1 MIKQIK
7 DLISYLILFQNFLGK
22 SIYLIFT
29 FSLIAS
35 VLEGFGILMVLPLF
49 ESIDQSQNQESTNDF
64 VLIVYDLIE
73 FVGMSPS
80 VNSVIIFIV
89 LVFLLKGIVNFFAL
103 GMIARLM
110 GKLLLKLKANLYENY
125 SNMTYKYYTIK
136 DTGQLINLINEQP
149 NKAINAFQQITI
161 MFGHLIS
168 VIILMFLAFSTA
180 PDFALMALIFGLIV
194 VVLFVKLNSYV
205 RSLSRITAS
214 ENGILN
220 KWMIQAL
227 QSFKYLNATNQMILL
242 KSRILKSINILT
254 DNQIKSGVASAFTQ
268 SVREPV
274 AVVFIMSL
282 IFVQIV
288 IFDQEFEPIIVSIIL
303 FYRALGSMLGVQSF
317 FQGTFQYIGSL
328 ELISTEFNDQIKNK
342 NNDGNTELG
351 KLNNSI
357 ELNKINFR
365 YNESESVFKDLS
377 IKIDANSSIAIVGD
391 SGSGKS
397 TIVNII
403 SLLLEPNSGQLL
415 IDGIDSKNIIHSSW
429 KNQIGYVSQ
438 ETVIFDDT
446 IKNNISM
453 WNSSNLDDKKLKR
466 KIKTSARD
474 ANILDFIES
483 LPNGFDTYVG
493 DRGVQLSGG
502 QRQRI
507 FIARE
512 LFRNPRLLILD
523 EATSSLDSQSEKEI
537 QRSIDSLQGKITII
551 IIAHRLS
558 TIKNVDKIFIVGNGS
573 LIEEGT
579 FYELINRDSYFRR
592 ITELQ
597 KL

>member
-7 DLISYLILFQNFLGK
+7 DLFKYLILFQNFLGK
-22 SIYLIFT
+22 SIYLIFI
-29 FSLIAS
+29 FSLVAS

-49 ESIDQSQNQESTNDF
+49 ESIDQSQNQESASQF

-73 FVGMSPS
+73 FVGMSAS
-80 VNSVIIFIV
+80 VTSVIIFIV
-89 LVFLLKGIVNFFAL
+89 LVFILKGIVNFFAL
-103 GMIARLM
+103 GMIARFM

-136 DTGQLINLINEQP
+136 DTGQFINLINEQP
-149 NKAINAFQQITI
+149 NRAINAFQQITI
-161 MFGHLIS
+161 MFGNLIS
-168 VIILMFLAFSTA
+168 FIILMFLAFSSA
-180 PDFALMALIFGLIV
+180 WDFALMALIFGLIV
-194 VVLFVKLNSYV
+194 VILFVKLNSYV
-205 RSLSRITAS
+205 RSLSRITAT

-227 QSFKYLNATNQMILL
+227 QSFKYLNATNQMNLL

-254 DNQIKSGVASAFTQ
+254 DNQIKTGVASAFTQ

-288 IFDQEFEPIIVSIIL
+288 ILNQEFEPIIVSIIL

-328 ELISTEFNDQIKNK
+328 ELISSEFNDQIKNK
-342 NNDGNTELG
+342 NNDGNIELG
-351 KLNNSI
+351 KLHNSI
-357 ELNKINFR
+357 ELNKINFS
-365 YNESESVFKDLS
+365 YNESDLVFKDLS
-377 IKIDANSSIAIVGD
+377 IKFNANSSIAIVGD

-415 IDGIDSKNIIHSSW
+415 IDGIDSKSIIHSSW

-453 WNSSNLDDKKLKR
+453 WNSSNLDDKQLQK
-466 KIKTSARD
+466 KIKSTAKD

-512 LFRNPRLLILD
+512 LFRNPSLLILD
-523 EATSSLDSQSEKEI
+523 EATSSLDSVSEKEI
-537 QRSIDSLQGKITII
+537 QRSIDSLKGKITII

-558 TIKNVDKIFIVGNGS
+558 TIKNVDKIFTVGNGS

-579 FYELINRDSYFRR
+579 YLELINSDSYFRR
-592 ITELQ
+592 ITDLQ

>member
-7 DLISYLILFQNFLGK
+7 DLFKYLILFQNFLGK
-22 SIYLIFT
+22 SIYLIFI
-29 FSLIAS
+29 FSLVAS

-49 ESIDQSQNQESTNDF
+49 ESIDQSQNQESASQF

-73 FVGMSPS
+73 FVGMSAS
-80 VNSVIIFIV
+80 VTSVIIFIV
-89 LVFLLKGIVNFFAL
+89 LVFILKGIVNFFAL
-103 GMIARLM
+103 GMIARFM
-110 GKLLLKLKANLYENY
+110 GKLLLKLKANIYENY

-136 DTGQLINLINEQP
+136 DTGQFINLINEQP
-149 NKAINAFQQITI
+149 NRAINAFQQITI

-168 VIILMFLAFSTA
+168 FIILMFLAFSSA
-180 PDFALMALIFGLIV
+180 WDFALMALIFGLIV
-194 VVLFVKLNSYV
+194 VILFVKLNSYV
-205 RSLSRITAS
+205 RSLSRITAT

-227 QSFKYLNATNQMILL
+227 QSFKYLNATNQMNLL

-254 DNQIKSGVASAFTQ
+254 DNQIKTGVASAFTQ

-288 IFDQEFEPIIVSIIL
+288 ILNQEFEPIIVSIIL

-328 ELISTEFNDQIKNK
+328 ELISSEFNDQIKNK
-342 NNDGNTELG
+342 NNDGNIELG
-351 KLNNSI
+351 KLHNSI
-357 ELNKINFR
+357 ELNKINFS
-365 YNESESVFKDLS
+365 YNESDLVFKDLS
-377 IKIDANSSIAIVGD
+377 IKFNANSSIAIVGD

-415 IDGIDSKNIIHSSW
+415 IDGIDSKSIIHSSW

-453 WNSSNLDDKKLKR
+453 WNSSNLDDKQLQK
-466 KIKTSARD
+466 KIKSTAKD

-512 LFRNPRLLILD
+512 LFRNPSLLILD
-523 EATSSLDSQSEKEI
+523 EATSSLDSVSEKEI
-537 QRSIDSLQGKITII
+537 QRSIDSLKGKITII

-558 TIKNVDKIFIVGNGS
+558 TIKNVDKIFTVGNGS

-579 FYELINRDSYFRR
+579 YLELINSDSYFRR
-592 ITELQ
+592 ITDLQ

>member
-7 DLISYLILFQNFLGK
+7 DLFKYLILFQNFLGK
-22 SIYLIFT
+22 SIYLIFI
-29 FSLIAS
+29 FSLVAS

-49 ESIDQSQNQESTNDF
+49 ESIDQSQNQESASQF

-73 FVGMSPS
+73 FVGMSAS
-80 VNSVIIFIV
+80 VTSVIIFIV
-89 LVFLLKGIVNFFAL
+89 LVFILKGIVNFFAL
-103 GMIARLM
+103 GMIARFM

-136 DTGQLINLINEQP
+136 DTGQFINLINEQP
-149 NKAINAFQQITI
+149 NRAINAFQQITI
-161 MFGHLIS
+161 MFGNLIS
-168 VIILMFLAFSTA
+168 FIILMFLAFSSA
-180 PDFALMALIFGLIV
+180 WDFALMALIFGLIV
-194 VVLFVKLNSYV
+194 VILFVKLNSYV
-205 RSLSRITAS
+205 RSLSRITAT

-227 QSFKYLNATNQMILL
+227 QSFKYLNATNQMNLL

-254 DNQIKSGVASAFTQ
+254 DNQIKTGVASAFTQ

-288 IFDQEFEPIIVSIIL
+288 ILNQEFEPIIVSIIL

-328 ELISTEFNDQIKNK
+328 ELISSEFNDQIKNK
-342 NNDGNTELG
+342 NNDGNIELG
-351 KLNNSI
+351 KLHNSI
-357 ELNKINFR
+357 ELNKINFS
-365 YNESESVFKDLS
+365 YNESEFVFKDLS
-377 IKIDANSSIAIVGD
+377 IKFNANSSIAIVGD

-415 IDGIDSKNIIHSSW
+415 IDGIDSKSIIHSSW

-453 WNSSNLDDKKLKR
+453 WNSSNLDDKQLQK
-466 KIKTSARD
+466 KIKSTAKD

-512 LFRNPRLLILD
+512 LFRNPSLLILD
-523 EATSSLDSQSEKEI
+523 EATSSLDSVSEKEI
-537 QRSIDSLQGKITII
+537 QRSIDSLKGKITII

-558 TIKNVDKIFIVGNGS
+558 TIKNVDKIFTVGNGS

-579 FYELINRDSYFRR
+579 YLELINSDSYFRR
-592 ITELQ
+592 ITDLQ

>member
-7 DLISYLILFQNFLGK
+7 DLFKYLILFQNFLGK
-22 SIYLIFT
+22 SIYLIFI
-29 FSLIAS
+29 FSLVAS

-49 ESIDQSQNQESTNDF
+49 ESIDQSQNQESASQF

-73 FVGMSPS
+73 FVGMSAS
-80 VNSVIIFIV
+80 VTSVIIFIV
-89 LVFLLKGIVNFFAL
+89 LVFILKGIVNFFAL
-103 GMIARLM
+103 GMIARFM
-110 GKLLLKLKANLYENY
+110 GKLLLKLKANIYENY

-136 DTGQLINLINEQP
+136 DTGQFINLINEQP
-149 NKAINAFQQITI
+149 NRAINAFQQITI

-168 VIILMFLAFSTA
+168 FIILMFLAFSSA
-180 PDFALMALIFGLIV
+180 WDFALMALIFGLIIV
-194 VVLFVKLNSYV
+194 ILFVKLNSYV
-205 RSLSRITAS
+205 RSLSRITAA

-227 QSFKYLNATNQMILL
+227 QSFKYLNATNQMNLL

-254 DNQIKSGVASAFTQ
+254 DNQIKTGVASAFTQ

-288 IFDQEFEPIIVSIIL
+288 ILNQEFEPIIVSIIL

-328 ELISTEFNDQIKNK
+328 ELISSEFNDQIKNK
-342 NNDGNTELG
+342 NNDGNIELG
-351 KLNNSI
+351 KLHNSI
-357 ELNKINFR
+357 ELNKINFS
-365 YNESESVFKDLS
+365 YNESDLVFKDLS
-377 IKIDANSSIAIVGD
+377 IKFNANSSIAIVGD

-415 IDGIDSKNIIHSSW
+415 IDGIDSKSIIHSSW

-453 WNSSNLDDKKLKR
+453 WNSTNLDDKQLQK
-466 KIKTSARD
+466 KIKSTAKD

-512 LFRNPRLLILD
+512 LFRNPSLLILD
-523 EATSSLDSQSEKEI
+523 EATSSLDSVSEKEI
-537 QRSIDSLQGKITII
+537 QRSID
-551 IIAHRLS
+551 
-558 TIKNVDKIFIVGNGS
+558 F
-573 LIEEGT
+573 EG
-579 FYELINRDSYFRR
+579 
-592 ITELQ
+592 
-597 KL
+597 

>member
-7 DLISYLILFQNFLGK
+7 DLFKYLILFQNFLGK
-22 SIYLIFT
+22 SIYLIFI
-29 FSLIAS
+29 FSLVAS

-49 ESIDQSQNQESTNDF
+49 ESIDQSQNQESASQF

-73 FVGMSPS
+73 FVGMSAS
-80 VNSVIIFIV
+80 VTSVIIFIV
-89 LVFLLKGIVNFFAL
+89 LVFILKGIVNFFAL
-103 GMIARLM
+103 GMIARFM
-110 GKLLLKLKANLYENY
+110 GKLLLKLKANIYENY

-136 DTGQLINLINEQP
+136 DTGQFINLINEQP
-149 NKAINAFQQITI
+149 NRAINAFQQITI

-168 VIILMFLAFSTA
+168 FIILMFLAFSSA
-180 PDFALMALIFGLIV
+180 WDFALMALIFGLIV
-194 VVLFVKLNSYV
+194 VILFVKLNSYV
-205 RSLSRITAS
+205 RSLSRITAT

-227 QSFKYLNATNQMILL
+227 QSFKYLNATNQMNLL

-254 DNQIKSGVASAFTQ
+254 DNQIKTGVASAFTQ

-288 IFDQEFEPIIVSIIL
+288 ILNQEFEPIIVSIIL

-328 ELISTEFNDQIKNK
+328 ELISSEFNDQIKNK
-342 NNDGNTELG
+342 NNDGNIELG
-351 KLNNSI
+351 KLHNSI
-357 ELNKINFR
+357 ELNKINFS
-365 YNESESVFKDLS
+365 YNESDLVFKDLS
-377 IKIDANSSIAIVGD
+377 IKFNANSSIAIVGD

-415 IDGIDSKNIIHSSW
+415 IDGIDSKSIIHSSW

-453 WNSSNLDDKKLKR
+453 WNSTNLDDKQLQK
-466 KIKTSARD
+466 KIKSTAKD

-512 LFRNPRLLILD
+512 LFRNPSLLILD
-523 EATSSLDSQSEKEI
+523 EATSSLDSVSEKEI
-537 QRSIDSLQGKITII
+537 QRSIDSLKGKITII

-558 TIKNVDKIFIVGNGS
+558 TIKNVDKIFTVGNGS

-579 FYELINRDSYFRR
+579 YLELINSDSYFRR
-592 ITELQ
+592 ITDLQ

>member
-7 DLISYLILFQNFLGK
+7 DLFNYLILFQNFLGK
-22 SIYLIFT
+22 SIYLIFI

-35 VLEGFGILMVLPLF
+35 VLEGFGILLVLPLF
-49 ESIDQSQNQESTNDF
+49 ESIGQSQNQETVNYF

-80 VNSVIIFIV
+80 VTSVIIFIV
-89 LVFLLKGIVNFFAL
+89 SVFILKGIVNFFAL
-103 GMIARLM
+103 GMIAKLM
-110 GKLLLKLKANLYENY
+110 GELLLKLKVNLYENY

-136 DTGQLINLINEQP
+136 DTGNFINLINEQP

-168 VIILMFLAFSTA
+168 FVILMFLAFSSA
-180 PDFALMALIFGLIV
+180 WDFAVMAFIFGLIV
-194 VVLFVKLNSYV
+194 VILFVKLNSYV
-205 RSLSRITAS
+205 RSLSRITAT

-227 QSFKYLNATNQMILL
+227 QSFKYLKATNQMILL

-254 DNQIKSGVASAFTQ
+254 DNQIKTGVASAFTQ

-288 IFDQEFEPIIVSIIL
+288 ISNQEFEPIVVSIIL

-328 ELISTEFNDQIKNK
+328 ELISREFNDQIKNK
-342 NNDGNTELG
+342 NNEGNIQLD
-351 KLNNSI
+351 KLNNAI

-365 YNESESVFKDLS
+365 FNKSKLVFKDLS
-377 IKIDANSSIAIVGD
+377 IKFDANTSIAIVGD

-415 IDGIDSKNIIHSSW
+415 IDGIDSKRINHASW

-453 WNSSNLDDKKLKR
+453 WNSSNLDDKQLLR
-466 KIKTSARD
+466 KIKSSARD

-483 LPNGFDTYVG
+483 LPNGFGTYVG

-512 LFRNPRLLILD
+512 LFRNPSLLILD
-523 EATSSLDSQSEKEI
+523 EATSSLDSQSEKQI
-537 QRSIDSLQGKITII
+537 QKSIDSLKGKITII

-558 TIKNVDKIFIVGNGS
+558 TIKNVDKIFTVGNGA

-579 FYELINRDSYFRR
+579 YFDLINKDSYFRR

>member
-7 DLISYLILFQNFLGK
+7 DLFKYLILFQNFLGK
-22 SIYLIFT
+22 SIYLIFI
-29 FSLIAS
+29 FSLVAS

-49 ESIDQSQNQESTNDF
+49 ESIDQSQNQESTSQF

-73 FVGMSPS
+73 FFGMSAS
-80 VNSVIIFIV
+80 VTSIIIFIV
-89 LVFLLKGIVNFFAL
+89 LVFILKGIVNFFAL

-125 SNMTYKYYTIK
+125 SNMTYKYYTLK
-136 DTGQLINLINEQP
+136 DTGQFINLINEQP
-149 NKAINAFQQITI
+149 NRAINAFQQITI
-161 MFGHLIS
+161 MFGNLIS
-168 VIILMFLAFSTA
+168 FIILMFLAFSSA
-180 PDFALMALIFGLIV
+180 WNFALMALIFGLIV
-194 VVLFVKLNSYV
+194 VILFVKLNSYV
-205 RSLSRITAS
+205 RSLSRITAT

-227 QSFKYLNATNQMILL
+227 QSFKYLNATNQMNLL
-242 KSRILKSINILT
+242 KSRILRSIDILT
-254 DNQIKSGVASAFTQ
+254 DNQIKTGVASAFTQ

-288 IFDQEFEPIIVSIIL
+288 ILNQEFEPIIVSIIL

-328 ELISTEFNDQIKNK
+328 ELISSEFNDQIKHKK
-342 NNDGNTELG
+342 NEGKIELG
-351 KLNNSI
+351 KLHNSI
-357 ELNKINFR
+357 ELNKINFS
-365 YNESESVFKDLS
+365 YNESELVFKDLS
-377 IKIDANSSIAIVGD
+377 IKFNANSSIAIVGD

-415 IDGIDSKNIIHSSW
+415 IDGIDSKSIIHSSW

-453 WNSSNLDDKKLKR
+453 WNSSNLDDKQLQK
-466 KIKTSARD
+466 KIKSSARD

-483 LPNGFDTYVG
+483 LPNGFETYVG

-523 EATSSLDSQSEKEI
+523 EATSSLDSVSEKEI
-537 QRSIDSLQGKITII
+537 QRSIDSLKGKITII

-558 TIKNVDKIFIVGNGS
+558 TIKNVDKIFTVGNGS

-579 FYELINRDSYFRR
+579 YFDLISSDSYFKR
-592 ITELQ
+592 ITDLQ

>member
-7 DLISYLILFQNFLGK
+7 DLFKYLILFQNFLGK
-22 SIYLIFT
+22 SIYLIFI
-29 FSLIAS
+29 FSLVAS

-49 ESIDQSQNQESTNDF
+49 ESIDQSQNQESASQF

-73 FVGMSPS
+73 FVGMSAS
-80 VNSVIIFIV
+80 VTSVIIFIV
-89 LVFLLKGIVNFFAL
+89 LVFILKGIVNFFAL
-103 GMIARLM
+103 GMIARFM

-136 DTGQLINLINEQP
+136 DTGQFINLINEQP
-149 NKAINAFQQITI
+149 NRAINAFQQITI
-161 MFGHLIS
+161 MFGNLIS
-168 VIILMFLAFSTA
+168 FIILMFLAFSSA
-180 PDFALMALIFGLIV
+180 WDFALMALIFGLIV
-194 VVLFVKLNSYV
+194 VILFVKLNSYV
-205 RSLSRITAS
+205 RSLSRITAT

-227 QSFKYLNATNQMILL
+227 QSFKYLNATNQMNLL

-254 DNQIKSGVASAFTQ
+254 DNQIKTGVASAFTQ

-288 IFDQEFEPIIVSIIL
+288 ILNQEFEPIIVSIIL

-328 ELISTEFNDQIKNK
+328 ELISSEFNDQIKNK
-342 NNDGNTELG
+342 NNDGNIELG
-351 KLNNSI
+351 KLHNSI
-357 ELNKINFR
+357 ELNKINFS
-365 YNESESVFKDLS
+365 YNESEFVFKDLS
-377 IKIDANSSIAIVGD
+377 IKFNANSSIAIVGD

-415 IDGIDSKNIIHSSW
+415 IDGIDSKSIIHSSW

-453 WNSSNLDDKKLKR
+453 WNSSNLDDKQLQK
-466 KIKTSARD
+466 KIKSSAKD

-512 LFRNPRLLILD
+512 LFRNPSLLILD
-523 EATSSLDSQSEKEI
+523 EATSSLDSVSEKEI
-537 QRSIDSLQGKITII
+537 QRSIDSLKGKITII

-558 TIKNVDKIFIVGNGS
+558 TIKNVDKIFTVGNGS

-579 FYELINRDSYFRR
+579 YLELINSDSYFRR
-592 ITELQ
+592 ITDLQ

>member
-7 DLISYLILFQNFLGK
+7 DLFKYLILFQNFLGK
-22 SIYLIFT
+22 SIYLIFI
-29 FSLIAS
+29 FSLVAS

-49 ESIDQSQNQESTNDF
+49 ESIDQSQNQESTSQF

-73 FVGMSPS
+73 FFGMSAS
-80 VNSVIIFIV
+80 TTSVIIFIV
-89 LVFLLKGIVNFFAL
+89 LVFILKGIVNFFAL

-136 DTGQLINLINEQP
+136 DTGQFINLINEQP
-149 NKAINAFQQITI
+149 NRAINAFQQITI
-161 MFGHLIS
+161 MFGNLIS
-168 VIILMFLAFSTA
+168 FIILMFLAFSSA
-180 PDFALMALIFGLIV
+180 SDFALMALIFGLIV
-194 VVLFVKLNSYV
+194 VILFVKLNSYV
-205 RSLSRITAS
+205 RSLSRITAT

-227 QSFKYLNATNQMILL
+227 QSFKYLNATNQMNLL
-242 KSRILKSINILT
+242 KSRILKSIDILT
-254 DNQIKSGVASAFTQ
+254 NNQIKTGVASAFTQ

-288 IFDQEFEPIIVSIIL
+288 ILNQEFEPIIVSIIL

-328 ELISTEFNDQIKNK
+328 ELISSEFNDQIKNK
-342 NNDGNTELG
+342 NNDGNIELG
-351 KLNNSI
+351 KLHNSI
-357 ELNKINFR
+357 ELNKINFS
-365 YNESESVFKDLS
+365 YNESELVFKDLS
-377 IKIDANSSIAIVGD
+377 IKFNANSSIAIVGD

-415 IDGIDSKNIIHSSW
+415 IDGIDSKSIIHSSW

-453 WNSSNLDDKKLKR
+453 WNSSNLDNKQLQK
-466 KIKTSARD
+466 KIKSAARD

-523 EATSSLDSQSEKEI
+523 EATSSLDSVSEKEI
-537 QRSIDSLQGKITII
+537 QRSIDSLKGKITII

-558 TIKNVDKIFIVGNGS
+558 TIKNVDKIFTVGNGS

-579 FYELINRDSYFRR
+579 YFDLINSDSYFRR
-592 ITELQ
+592 ITDLQ

>member
-7 DLISYLILFQNFLGK
+7 DLFKYLILFQNFLGK
-22 SIYLIFT
+22 SIYLIFI
-29 FSLIAS
+29 FSLVAS

-49 ESIDQSQNQESTNDF
+49 ESIDQSQNQESASQF

-73 FVGMSPS
+73 FVGMSAS
-80 VNSVIIFIV
+80 VTSVIIFIV
-89 LVFLLKGIVNFFAL
+89 LVFILKGIVNFFAL
-103 GMIARLM
+103 GMIARFM
-110 GKLLLKLKANLYENY
+110 GKLLLKLKANIYENY

-136 DTGQLINLINEQP
+136 DTGQFINLINEQP
-149 NKAINAFQQITI
+149 NRAINAFQQITI

-168 VIILMFLAFSTA
+168 FIILMFLAFSSA
-180 PDFALMALIFGLIV
+180 WDFALMALIFGLIIV
-194 VVLFVKLNSYV
+194 ILFVKLNSYV
-205 RSLSRITAS
+205 RSLSRITAA

-227 QSFKYLNATNQMILL
+227 QSFKYLNATNQMNLL

-254 DNQIKSGVASAFTQ
+254 DNQIKTGVASAFTQ

-288 IFDQEFEPIIVSIIL
+288 ILNQEFEPIIVSIIL

-328 ELISTEFNDQIKNK
+328 ELISSEFNDQIKNK
-342 NNDGNTELG
+342 NNDGNIELG
-351 KLNNSI
+351 KLHNSI
-357 ELNKINFR
+357 ELNKINFS
-365 YNESESVFKDLS
+365 YNESDLVFKDLS
-377 IKIDANSSIAIVGD
+377 IKFNANSSIAIVGD

-415 IDGIDSKNIIHSSW
+415 IDGIDSKSIIHSSW

-453 WNSSNLDDKKLKR
+453 WNSTNLDDKQLQK
-466 KIKTSARD
+466 KIKSTAKD

-512 LFRNPRLLILD
+512 LFRNPSLLILD
-523 EATSSLDSQSEKEI
+523 EATSSLDSVSEKEI
-537 QRSIDSLQGKITII
+537 QRSIDSLKGKITII

-558 TIKNVDKIFIVGNGS
+558 TIKNVDKIFTVGNGS

-579 FYELINRDSYFRR
+579 YLELINSDSYFRR
-592 ITELQ
+592 ITDLQ

>member
-7 DLISYLILFQNFLGK
+7 DLFKYLILFQNFLGK
-22 SIYLIFT
+22 SIYLIFI
-29 FSLIAS
+29 FSLVAS

-49 ESIDQSQNQESTNDF
+49 ESIDQSQNQESASQF

-73 FVGMSPS
+73 FVGMSAS
-80 VNSVIIFIV
+80 VTSVIIFIV
-89 LVFLLKGIVNFFAL
+89 LVFILKGIVNFFAL
-103 GMIARLM
+103 GMIARFM

-136 DTGQLINLINEQP
+136 DTGQFINLINEQP
-149 NKAINAFQQITI
+149 NRAINAFQQITI
-161 MFGHLIS
+161 MFGNLIS
-168 VIILMFLAFSTA
+168 FIILMFLAFSSA
-180 PDFALMALIFGLIV
+180 WDFALMALIFGLIV
-194 VVLFVKLNSYV
+194 VILFVKLNSYV
-205 RSLSRITAS
+205 RSLSRITAT

-227 QSFKYLNATNQMILL
+227 QSFKYLNATNQMNLL

-254 DNQIKSGVASAFTQ
+254 DNQIKTGVASAFTQ

-288 IFDQEFEPIIVSIIL
+288 ILNQEFEPIIVSIIL

-328 ELISTEFNDQIKNK
+328 ELISSEFNDQIKNK
-342 NNDGNTELG
+342 NNDGNIELG
-351 KLNNSI
+351 KLHNSI
-357 ELNKINFR
+357 ELNKINFS
-365 YNESESVFKDLS
+365 YNESDLVFKDLS
-377 IKIDANSSIAIVGD
+377 IKFNANSSIAIVGD

-415 IDGIDSKNIIHSSW
+415 IDGIDSKSIIHSSW

-453 WNSSNLDDKKLKR
+453 WNSSNLDDKQLQK
-466 KIKTSARD
+466 KIKSSAKD

-512 LFRNPRLLILD
+512 LFRNPSLLILD
-523 EATSSLDSQSEKEI
+523 EATSSLDSVSEKEI
-537 QRSIDSLQGKITII
+537 QRSIDSLKGKITII

-558 TIKNVDKIFIVGNGS
+558 TIKNVDKIFTVGNGS

-579 FYELINRDSYFRR
+579 YLELINSDSYFRR
-592 ITELQ
+592 ITDLQ

>member
-7 DLISYLILFQNFLGK
+7 DLFKYLILFQNFLGK
-22 SIYLIFT
+22 SIYLIFI
-29 FSLIAS
+29 FSLVAS

-49 ESIDQSQNQESTNDF
+49 ESIDQSQNQESTSQF

-73 FVGMSPS
+73 FVGMSAS
-80 VNSVIIFIV
+80 VTSVIIFIL
-89 LVFLLKGIVNFFAL
+89 LVFILKGIVNFFAL
-103 GMIARLM
+103 GMIARFM

-136 DTGQLINLINEQP
+136 DTGQFINLINEQP
-149 NKAINAFQQITI
+149 NRAINAFQQITI
-161 MFGHLIS
+161 MFGNLIS
-168 VIILMFLAFSTA
+168 FIILMFLAFSSA
-180 PDFALMALIFGLIV
+180 WDFALMALIFGLIIV
-194 VVLFVKLNSYV
+194 ILFVKLNSYV
-205 RSLSRITAS
+205 RSLSRITAT

-227 QSFKYLNATNQMILL
+227 QSFKYLNATNQMNLL

-254 DNQIKSGVASAFTQ
+254 DNQIKTGVASAFTQ

-288 IFDQEFEPIIVSIIL
+288 ILNQEFEPIIVSIIL

-328 ELISTEFNDQIKNK
+328 ELISSEFNDQIKNK
-342 NNDGNTELG
+342 NNDGNIELG
-351 KLNNSI
+351 KLHNSI
-357 ELNKINFR
+357 ELNKINFS
-365 YNESESVFKDLS
+365 YNESELVFKDLS
-377 IKIDANSSIAIVGD
+377 IKFNANSSIAIVGD

-415 IDGIDSKNIIHSSW
+415 IDGIDSKSIIHSSW

-453 WNSSNLDDKKLKR
+453 WNSSNLDDKQLQK
-466 KIKTSARD
+466 KIKSTAKD

-512 LFRNPRLLILD
+512 LFRNPSLLILD
-523 EATSSLDSQSEKEI
+523 EATSSLDSVSEKEI
-537 QRSIDSLQGKITII
+537 QRSIDSLKGKITII

-558 TIKNVDKIFIVGNGS
+558 TIKNVDKIFTVGNGS

-579 FYELINRDSYFRR
+579 YLELINSDSYFRR
-592 ITELQ
+592 ITDLQ

>member
-7 DLISYLILFQNFLGK
+7 DLFNYLILFQNFLGK
-22 SIYLIFT
+22 SIYLIFI

-35 VLEGFGILMVLPLF
+35 VLEGFGILLVLPLF
-49 ESIDQSQNQESTNDF
+49 ESIGQSQNQESANYF

-80 VNSVIIFIV
+80 VTSVIIFIV
-89 LVFLLKGIVNFFAL
+89 SVFILKGIVNFFAL
-103 GMIARLM
+103 GMIAKLM
-110 GKLLLKLKANLYENY
+110 GELLLKLKVNLYENY

-136 DTGQLINLINEQP
+136 DTGNFINLINEQP

-168 VIILMFLAFSTA
+168 FVILMFLAFSSA
-180 PDFALMALIFGLIV
+180 WDFAVMAFIFGLIV
-194 VVLFVKLNSYV
+194 VILFVKLNSYV
-205 RSLSRITAS
+205 RSLSRITAT

-227 QSFKYLNATNQMILL
+227 QSFKYLKATNQMFLL

-254 DNQIKSGVASAFTQ
+254 DNQIKTGVASAFTQ

-288 IFDQEFEPIIVSIIL
+288 ISNQEFEPIVVSIIL

-328 ELISTEFNDQIKNK
+328 ELISREFNDQIKNK
-342 NNDGNTELG
+342 NNDGNIQLD
-351 KLNNSI
+351 KLNNAI

-365 YNESESVFKDLS
+365 FNKSKLVFKDLS
-377 IKIDANSSIAIVGD
+377 IKFDANTSIAIVGD

-403 SLLLEPNSGQLL
+403 SLLLEPSSGQLL
-415 IDGIDSKNIIHSSW
+415 IDGIDSKRINHASW

-453 WNSSNLDDKKLKR
+453 WNSSNLDDKQLLR
-466 KIKTSARD
+466 KIKSSARD

-483 LPNGFDTYVG
+483 LPNGFGTYVG

-512 LFRNPRLLILD
+512 LFRNPSLLILD
-523 EATSSLDSQSEKEI
+523 EATSSLDSQSEKQI
-537 QRSIDSLQGKITII
+537 QKSIDSLKGKITII

-558 TIKNVDKIFIVGNGS
+558 TIKNVDKIFTVGNGA

-579 FYELINRDSYFRR
+579 YFDLINKDSYFRR

>member
-1 MIKQIK
+1 
-7 DLISYLILFQNFLGK
+7 
-22 SIYLIFT
+22 
-29 FSLIAS
+29 
-35 VLEGFGILMVLPLF
+35 MVLPLF
-49 ESIDQSQNQESTNDF
+49 ESIDQSQNQESASQF

-73 FVGMSPS
+73 FVGMSAS
-80 VNSVIIFIV
+80 VTSVIIFIV
-89 LVFLLKGIVNFFAL
+89 LVFILKGIVNFFAL
-103 GMIARLM
+103 GMIARFM
-110 GKLLLKLKANLYENY
+110 GKLLLKLKANIYENY

-136 DTGQLINLINEQP
+136 DTGQFINLINEQP
-149 NKAINAFQQITI
+149 NRAINAFQQITI

-168 VIILMFLAFSTA
+168 FIILMFLAFSSA
-180 PDFALMALIFGLIV
+180 WDFALMALIFGLIIV
-194 VVLFVKLNSYV
+194 ILFVKLNSYV
-205 RSLSRITAS
+205 RSLSRITAA

-227 QSFKYLNATNQMILL
+227 QSFKYLNATNQMNLL

-254 DNQIKSGVASAFTQ
+254 DNQIKTGVASAFTQ

-288 IFDQEFEPIIVSIIL
+288 ILNQEFEPIIVSIIL

-328 ELISTEFNDQIKNK
+328 ELISSEFNDQIKNK
-342 NNDGNTELG
+342 NNDGNIELG
-351 KLNNSI
+351 KLHNSI
-357 ELNKINFR
+357 ELNKINFS
-365 YNESESVFKDLS
+365 YNESDLVFKDLS
-377 IKIDANSSIAIVGD
+377 IKFNANSSIAIVGD

-415 IDGIDSKNIIHSSW
+415 IDGIDSKSIIHSSW

-453 WNSSNLDDKKLKR
+453 WNSTNLDDKQLQK
-466 KIKTSARD
+466 KIKSTAKD

-512 LFRNPRLLILD
+512 LFRNPSLLILD
-523 EATSSLDSQSEKEI
+523 EATSSLDSVSEKEI
-537 QRSIDSLQGKITII
+537 QRSIDSLKGKITII

-558 TIKNVDKIFIVGNGS
+558 TIKNVDKIFTVGNGS

-579 FYELINRDSYFRR
+579 YLELINSDSYFRR
-592 ITELQ
+592 ITDLQ

>member
-7 DLISYLILFQNFLGK
+7 DLFNYLILFQNFLGK
-22 SIYLIFT
+22 SIYLIFI

-49 ESIDQSQNQESTNDF
+49 ESIDQSQNQESTNYF

-80 VNSVIIFIV
+80 VTSVIIFIV
-89 LVFLLKGIVNFFAL
+89 SVFILKGIVNFFAL
-103 GMIARLM
+103 GMIAKLM
-110 GKLLLKLKANLYENY
+110 GKLLLKLKVNLYENY

-136 DTGQLINLINEQP
+136 DTGNFINLINEQP

-168 VIILMFLAFSTA
+168 FVILMFLAFSSA
-180 PDFALMALIFGLIV
+180 WEFAVMAFIFGLIV

-205 RSLSRITAS
+205 RSLSRITAT

-227 QSFKYLNATNQMILL
+227 QSFKYLKATNQMILL

-254 DNQIKSGVASAFTQ
+254 DNQIKTGVASAFTQ

-288 IFDQEFEPIIVSIIL
+288 ISNKEFEPIIVSIIL

-328 ELISTEFNDQIKNK
+328 ELISKEFNDQLKNK
-342 NNDGNTELG
+342 NNDGNIQLD
-351 KLNNSI
+351 KLNNAI

-365 YNESESVFKDLS
+365 YNKSKLVFKDLS
-377 IKIDANSSIAIVGD
+377 IKFDANTSIAIVGD

-415 IDGIDSKNIIHSSW
+415 IDGIDSKRINHASW

-453 WNSSNLDDKKLKR
+453 WNGSNLDYKQLLK
-466 KIKTSARD
+466 KIKSSARD

-512 LFRNPRLLILD
+512 LFRNPSLLILD
-523 EATSSLDSQSEKEI
+523 EATSSLDSQSEI
-537 QRSIDSLQGKITII
+537 QIQKSIDSLKGKITII

-558 TIKNVDKIFIVGNGS
+558 TIKNVDKIFTVGNGA

-579 FYELINRDSYFRR
+579 YLDLINKDSYFRR

>member
-7 DLISYLILFQNFLGK
+7 DLFKYLILFQNFLGK
-22 SIYLIFT
+22 SIYLIFI
-29 FSLIAS
+29 FSLVAS

-49 ESIDQSQNQESTNDF
+49 ESIDQSQNQESASQF

-73 FVGMSPS
+73 FVGMSAS
-80 VNSVIIFIV
+80 VTSVIIFIV
-89 LVFLLKGIVNFFAL
+89 LVFILKGIVNFFAL
-103 GMIARLM
+103 GMIARFM

-136 DTGQLINLINEQP
+136 DTGQFINLINEQP
-149 NKAINAFQQITI
+149 NRAINAFQQITI
-161 MFGHLIS
+161 MFGNLIS
-168 VIILMFLAFSTA
+168 FIILMFLAFSSA
-180 PDFALMALIFGLIV
+180 WDFALMALIFGLIIV
-194 VVLFVKLNSYV
+194 ILFVKLNSYV
-205 RSLSRITAS
+205 RSLSRITAT

-227 QSFKYLNATNQMILL
+227 QSFKYLNATNQMNLL

-254 DNQIKSGVASAFTQ
+254 DNQIKTGVASAFTQ

-288 IFDQEFEPIIVSIIL
+288 ILNQEFEPIIVSIIL

-328 ELISTEFNDQIKNK
+328 ELISSEFNDQIKNK
-342 NNDGNTELG
+342 NNDGNIELG
-351 KLNNSI
+351 KLHNSI
-357 ELNKINFR
+357 ELNKINFS
-365 YNESESVFKDLS
+365 YNESEFVFKDLS
-377 IKIDANSSIAIVGD
+377 IKFNANSSIAIVGD

-415 IDGIDSKNIIHSSW
+415 IDGIDSKSIIHSSW

-453 WNSSNLDDKKLKR
+453 WNSSNLDDKQLQK
-466 KIKTSARD
+466 KIKSSAKD

-512 LFRNPRLLILD
+512 LFRNPSLLILD
-523 EATSSLDSQSEKEI
+523 EATSSLDSVSEKEI
-537 QRSIDSLQGKITII
+537 QRSIDSLKGKITII

-558 TIKNVDKIFIVGNGS
+558 TIKNVDKIFTVGNGS

-579 FYELINRDSYFRR
+579 YLELINSDSYFRR
-592 ITELQ
+592 ITDLQ

>member
-7 DLISYLILFQNFLGK
+7 DLFKYLILFQNFLGK
-22 SIYLIFT
+22 SIYLIFI
-29 FSLIAS
+29 FSLVAS

-49 ESIDQSQNQESTNDF
+49 ESIDQSQNQESASQF

-73 FVGMSPS
+73 FVGMSAS
-80 VNSVIIFIV
+80 VTSVIIFIV
-89 LVFLLKGIVNFFAL
+89 LVFILKGIVNFFAL
-103 GMIARLM
+103 GMIARFM

-136 DTGQLINLINEQP
+136 DTGQFINLINEQP
-149 NKAINAFQQITI
+149 NRAINAFQQITI
-161 MFGHLIS
+161 MFGNLIS
-168 VIILMFLAFSTA
+168 FIILMFLAFSSA
-180 PDFALMALIFGLIV
+180 WDFALMALIFGLIIV
-194 VVLFVKLNSYV
+194 ILFVKLNSYV
-205 RSLSRITAS
+205 RSLSRITAA

-227 QSFKYLNATNQMILL
+227 QSFKYLNATNQMNLL

-254 DNQIKSGVASAFTQ
+254 DNQIKTGVASAFTQ

-288 IFDQEFEPIIVSIIL
+288 ILNQEFEPIIVSIIL

-328 ELISTEFNDQIKNK
+328 ELISSEFNDQIKNK
-342 NNDGNTELG
+342 NNDGNIELG
-351 KLNNSI
+351 KLHNSI
-357 ELNKINFR
+357 ELNKINFS
-365 YNESESVFKDLS
+365 YNESDLVFKDLS
-377 IKIDANSSIAIVGD
+377 IKFNANSSIAIVGD

-415 IDGIDSKNIIHSSW
+415 IDGIDSKSIIHSSW

-453 WNSSNLDDKKLKR
+453 WNSTNLDDKQLQK
-466 KIKTSARD
+466 KIKSTAKD

-512 LFRNPRLLILD
+512 LFRNPSLLILD
-523 EATSSLDSQSEKEI
+523 EATSSLDSVSEKEI
-537 QRSIDSLQGKITII
+537 QRSIDSLKGKITII

-558 TIKNVDKIFIVGNGS
+558 TIKNVDKIFTVGNGS

-579 FYELINRDSYFRR
+579 YLELINSDSYFRR
-592 ITELQ
+592 ITDLQ

>member
-7 DLISYLILFQNFLGK
+7 DLFNYLILFQNFLGK
-22 SIYLIFT
+22 SIYLIFI

-35 VLEGFGILMVLPLF
+35 VLEGFGILLVLPLF
-49 ESIDQSQNQESTNDF
+49 ESIGQSQNQESANYF

-80 VNSVIIFIV
+80 VTSVIIFIV
-89 LVFLLKGIVNFFAL
+89 SVFILKGIVNFFAL
-103 GMIARLM
+103 GMIAKLM
-110 GKLLLKLKANLYENY
+110 GELLLKLKVNLYENY

-136 DTGQLINLINEQP
+136 DTGNFINLINEQP

-168 VIILMFLAFSTA
+168 FVILMFLAFSSA
-180 PDFALMALIFGLIV
+180 WDFAVMAFIFGLIV
-194 VVLFVKLNSYV
+194 VILFVKLNSYV
-205 RSLSRITAS
+205 RSLSRITAT

-227 QSFKYLNATNQMILL
+227 QSFKYLKATNQMFLL

-254 DNQIKSGVASAFTQ
+254 DNQIKTGVASAFTQ

-288 IFDQEFEPIIVSIIL
+288 ISNQEFEPIVVSIIL

-328 ELISTEFNDQIKNK
+328 ELISREFNDQIKNK
-342 NNDGNTELG
+342 NNEGNIQLD
-351 KLNNSI
+351 KLNNAI

-365 YNESESVFKDLS
+365 FNKSKLVFKDLS
-377 IKIDANSSIAIVGD
+377 IKFDANTSIAIVGD

-403 SLLLEPNSGQLL
+403 SLLLEPSSGQLL
-415 IDGIDSKNIIHSSW
+415 IDGIDSKRINHASW

-453 WNSSNLDDKKLKR
+453 WNSSNLDDKQLLR
-466 KIKTSARD
+466 KIKSSARD

-483 LPNGFDTYVG
+483 LPNGFGTYVG

-512 LFRNPRLLILD
+512 LFRNPSLLILD
-523 EATSSLDSQSEKEI
+523 EATSSLDSQSEKQI
-537 QRSIDSLQGKITII
+537 QKSIDSLKGKITII

-558 TIKNVDKIFIVGNGS
+558 TIKNVDKIFTVGNGA

-579 FYELINRDSYFRR
+579 YFDLINKDSYFRR

>member
-7 DLISYLILFQNFLGK
+7 DLFKYLILFQNFLGK
-22 SIYLIFT
+22 SIYLIFI
-29 FSLIAS
+29 FSLVAS

-49 ESIDQSQNQESTNDF
+49 ESIDQSQNQESASQF

-73 FVGMSPS
+73 FVGMSAS
-80 VNSVIIFIV
+80 VTSVIIFIV
-89 LVFLLKGIVNFFAL
+89 LVFILKGIVNFFAL
-103 GMIARLM
+103 GMIARFM

-136 DTGQLINLINEQP
+136 DTGQFINLINEQP
-149 NKAINAFQQITI
+149 NRAINAFQQITI
-161 MFGHLIS
+161 MFGNLIS
-168 VIILMFLAFSTA
+168 FIILMFLAFSSA
-180 PDFALMALIFGLIV
+180 WDFALMALIFGLIIV
-194 VVLFVKLNSYV
+194 ILFVKLNSYV
-205 RSLSRITAS
+205 RSLSRITAA

-227 QSFKYLNATNQMILL
+227 QSFKYLNATNQMNLL

-254 DNQIKSGVASAFTQ
+254 DNQIKTGVASAFTQ

-288 IFDQEFEPIIVSIIL
+288 ILNQEFEPIIVSIIL

-328 ELISTEFNDQIKNK
+328 ELISSEFNDQIKNK
-342 NNDGNTELG
+342 NNDGNIELG
-351 KLNNSI
+351 KLHNSI
-357 ELNKINFR
+357 ELNKINFS
-365 YNESESVFKDLS
+365 YNESEFVFKDLS
-377 IKIDANSSIAIVGD
+377 IKFNANSSIAIVGD

-415 IDGIDSKNIIHSSW
+415 IDGIDSKSIIHSSW

-453 WNSSNLDDKKLKR
+453 WNSSNLDDKQLQK
-466 KIKTSARD
+466 KIKSSAKD

-512 LFRNPRLLILD
+512 LFRNPSLLILD
-523 EATSSLDSQSEKEI
+523 EATSSLDSVSEKEI
-537 QRSIDSLQGKITII
+537 QRSIDSLKGKITII

-558 TIKNVDKIFIVGNGS
+558 TIKNVDKIFTVGNGS

-579 FYELINRDSYFRR
+579 YLELINSDSYFRR
-592 ITELQ
+592 ITDLQ

>member
-7 DLISYLILFQNFLGK
+7 DLFKYLILFQSFLGK
-22 SIYLIFT
+22 SIYLIFI
-29 FSLIAS
+29 FSLVAS

-49 ESIDQSQNQESTNDF
+49 ESIDQSQNQESTSQF

-73 FVGMSPS
+73 FFGMSAS
-80 VNSVIIFIV
+80 VTSIIIFIV
-89 LVFLLKGIVNFFAL
+89 LVFILKGIVNFFAL

-125 SNMTYKYYTIK
+125 SNMTYKYYTLK
-136 DTGQLINLINEQP
+136 DTGQFINLINEQP
-149 NKAINAFQQITI
+149 NRAINAFQQITI
-161 MFGHLIS
+161 MFGNLIS
-168 VIILMFLAFSTA
+168 FIILMFLAFSSA
-180 PDFALMALIFGLIV
+180 WNFALMALIFGLIV
-194 VVLFVKLNSYV
+194 VILFVKLNSYV
-205 RSLSRITAS
+205 RSLSRITAT

-227 QSFKYLNATNQMILL
+227 QSFKYLNATNQMNLL
-242 KSRILKSINILT
+242 KSRILRSIDILT
-254 DNQIKSGVASAFTQ
+254 NNQIKTGVASAFTQ

-288 IFDQEFEPIIVSIIL
+288 ILNQEFEPIIVSIIL

-328 ELISTEFNDQIKNK
+328 ELISSEFNDQIKHKK
-342 NNDGNTELG
+342 NEGKIELG
-351 KLNNSI
+351 KLHNSI
-357 ELNKINFR
+357 ELNKINFS
-365 YNESESVFKDLS
+365 YNESELVFKDLS
-377 IKIDANSSIAIVGD
+377 IKFNANSSIAIVGD

-415 IDGIDSKNIIHSSW
+415 IDGIDSKSIIHSSW

-453 WNSSNLDDKKLKR
+453 WNSSNLDDKQLQK
-466 KIKTSARD
+466 KIKSSARD

-483 LPNGFDTYVG
+483 LPNGFETYVG

-523 EATSSLDSQSEKEI
+523 EATSSLDSVSEKEI
-537 QRSIDSLQGKITII
+537 QRSIDSLKGKITII

-558 TIKNVDKIFIVGNGS
+558 TIKNVDKIFTVGNGS

-579 FYELINRDSYFRR
+579 YFDLISSDSYFKR
-592 ITELQ
+592 ITDLQ

>member
-7 DLISYLILFQNFLGK
+7 DLFNYLILFQNFLGK
-22 SIYLIFT
+22 SIYLIFI

-49 ESIDQSQNQESTNDF
+49 ESIDQSQNQESTNYF

-80 VNSVIIFIV
+80 VTSVIIFIV
-89 LVFLLKGIVNFFAL
+89 SVFILKGIVNFFAL
-103 GMIARLM
+103 GMIAKLM
-110 GKLLLKLKANLYENY
+110 GKLLLKLKVNLYENY

-136 DTGQLINLINEQP
+136 DTGNFINLINEQP

-168 VIILMFLAFSTA
+168 FVILMFLAFSSA
-180 PDFALMALIFGLIV
+180 WEFAVMAFIFGLIV

-205 RSLSRITAS
+205 RSLSRITAT

-227 QSFKYLNATNQMILL
+227 QSFKYLKATNQMILL

-254 DNQIKSGVASAFTQ
+254 DNQIKTGVASAFTQ

-288 IFDQEFEPIIVSIIL
+288 ISNKEFEPIIVSIIL

-328 ELISTEFNDQIKNK
+328 ELISKEFNDQIKNK
-342 NNDGNTELG
+342 NNDGNIQLD
-351 KLNNSI
+351 KLNNAI

-365 YNESESVFKDLS
+365 YNKSKLVFKDLS
-377 IKIDANSSIAIVGD
+377 IKFDANTSIAIVGD

-415 IDGIDSKNIIHSSW
+415 IDGIDSKRINHASW

-453 WNSSNLDDKKLKR
+453 WNGSNLDYKQLLR
-466 KIKTSARD
+466 KIKSSARD

-512 LFRNPRLLILD
+512 LFRNPSLLILD
-523 EATSSLDSQSEKEI
+523 EATSSLDSQSEI
-537 QRSIDSLQGKITII
+537 QIQKSIDSLKGKITII

-558 TIKNVDKIFIVGNGS
+558 TIKNVDKIFTVGNGA

-579 FYELINRDSYFRR
+579 YLDLINKDSYFRR

>member
-7 DLISYLILFQNFLGK
+7 DLFKYLILFQSFLGK
-22 SIYLIFT
+22 SIYLIFI
-29 FSLIAS
+29 FSLVAS

-49 ESIDQSQNQESTNDF
+49 ESIDQSQNQESTSQF

-73 FVGMSPS
+73 FFGMSAS
-80 VNSVIIFIV
+80 VTSIIIFIV
-89 LVFLLKGIVNFFAL
+89 LVFILKGIVNFFAL

-125 SNMTYKYYTIK
+125 SNMTYKYYTLK
-136 DTGQLINLINEQP
+136 DTGQFINLINEQP
-149 NKAINAFQQITI
+149 NRAINAFQQITI
-161 MFGHLIS
+161 MFGNLIS
-168 VIILMFLAFSTA
+168 FIILMFLAFSSA
-180 PDFALMALIFGLIV
+180 WNFALMALIFGLIV
-194 VVLFVKLNSYV
+194 VILFVKLNSYV
-205 RSLSRITAS
+205 RSLSRITAT

-227 QSFKYLNATNQMILL
+227 QSFKYLNATNQMNLL
-242 KSRILKSINILT
+242 KSRILRSIDILT
-254 DNQIKSGVASAFTQ
+254 DNQIKTGVASAFTQ

-288 IFDQEFEPIIVSIIL
+288 ILNQEFEPIIVSIIL

-328 ELISTEFNDQIKNK
+328 ELISSEFNDQIKHKK
-342 NNDGNTELG
+342 NEGKIELG
-351 KLNNSI
+351 KLHNSI
-357 ELNKINFR
+357 ELNKINFS
-365 YNESESVFKDLS
+365 YNESELVFKDLS
-377 IKIDANSSIAIVGD
+377 IKFNANSSIAIVGD

-415 IDGIDSKNIIHSSW
+415 IDGIDSKSIIHSSW

-453 WNSSNLDDKKLKR
+453 WNSSNLDDKQLQK
-466 KIKTSARD
+466 KIKSSARD

-483 LPNGFDTYVG
+483 LPNGFETYVG

-523 EATSSLDSQSEKEI
+523 EATSSLDSVSEKEI
-537 QRSIDSLQGKITII
+537 QRSIDSLKGKITII

-558 TIKNVDKIFIVGNGS
+558 TIKNVDKIFTVGNGS

-579 FYELINRDSYFRR
+579 YFDLISSDSYFKR
-592 ITELQ
+592 ITDLQ

>member
-7 DLISYLILFQNFLGK
+7 DLFKYLILFQNFLGK
-22 SIYLIFT
+22 SIYLIFI
-29 FSLIAS
+29 FSLVAS

-49 ESIDQSQNQESTNDF
+49 ESIDQSQNQESASQF

-73 FVGMSPS
+73 FVGMSAS
-80 VNSVIIFIV
+80 VTSVIIFIV
-89 LVFLLKGIVNFFAL
+89 LVFILKGIVNFFAL
-103 GMIARLM
+103 GMIARFM
-110 GKLLLKLKANLYENY
+110 GKLLLKLKANIYENY

-136 DTGQLINLINEQP
+136 DTGQFINLINEQP
-149 NKAINAFQQITI
+149 NRAINAFQQITI

-168 VIILMFLAFSTA
+168 FIILMFLAFSSA
-180 PDFALMALIFGLIV
+180 WDFALMALIFGLIIV
-194 VVLFVKLNSYV
+194 ILFVKLNSYV
-205 RSLSRITAS
+205 RSLSRITAT

-227 QSFKYLNATNQMILL
+227 QSFKYLNATNQMNLL

-254 DNQIKSGVASAFTQ
+254 DNQIKTGVASAFTQ

-288 IFDQEFEPIIVSIIL
+288 ILNQEFEPIIVSIIL

-328 ELISTEFNDQIKNK
+328 ELISSEFNDQIKNK
-342 NNDGNTELG
+342 NNDGNIELG
-351 KLNNSI
+351 KLHNSI
-357 ELNKINFR
+357 ELNKINFS
-365 YNESESVFKDLS
+365 YNESDLVFKDLS
-377 IKIDANSSIAIVGD
+377 IKFNANSSIAIVGD

-415 IDGIDSKNIIHSSW
+415 IDGIDSKSIIHSSW

-453 WNSSNLDDKKLKR
+453 WNSSNLDDKQLQK
-466 KIKTSARD
+466 KIKSTAKD

-512 LFRNPRLLILD
+512 LFRNPSLLILD
-523 EATSSLDSQSEKEI
+523 EATSSLDSVSEKEI
-537 QRSIDSLQGKITII
+537 QRSIDSLKGKITII

-558 TIKNVDKIFIVGNGS
+558 TIKNVDKIFTVGNGS

-579 FYELINRDSYFRR
+579 YLELINSDSYFRR
-592 ITELQ
+592 ITDLQ

>member
-7 DLISYLILFQNFLGK
+7 DLFNYLILFQNFLGK
-22 SIYLIFT
+22 SIYLIFI

-35 VLEGFGILMVLPLF
+35 VLEGFGILLVLPLF
-49 ESIDQSQNQESTNDF
+49 ESIGQSQNQESANYF

-80 VNSVIIFIV
+80 VTSVIIFIV
-89 LVFLLKGIVNFFAL
+89 SVFILKGIVNFFAL
-103 GMIARLM
+103 GMIAKLM
-110 GKLLLKLKANLYENY
+110 GELLLKLKVNLYENY

-136 DTGQLINLINEQP
+136 DTGNFINLINEQP

-168 VIILMFLAFSTA
+168 FVILMFLAFSSA
-180 PDFALMALIFGLIV
+180 WDFAVMAFIFGLIV
-194 VVLFVKLNSYV
+194 VILFVKLNSYV
-205 RSLSRITAS
+205 RSLSRITAT

-227 QSFKYLNATNQMILL
+227 QSFKYLKATNQMILL

-254 DNQIKSGVASAFTQ
+254 DNQIKTGVASAFTQ

-288 IFDQEFEPIIVSIIL
+288 ISNQEFEPIVVSIIL

-328 ELISTEFNDQIKNK
+328 ELISREFNDQIKNK
-342 NNDGNTELG
+342 NNEGNIQLD
-351 KLNNSI
+351 KLNNAI

-365 YNESESVFKDLS
+365 FNKSKLVFKDLS
-377 IKIDANSSIAIVGD
+377 IKFDANTSIAIVGD

-415 IDGIDSKNIIHSSW
+415 IDGIDSKRINHASW

-453 WNSSNLDDKKLKR
+453 WNSSNLDDKQLLR
-466 KIKTSARD
+466 KIKSSARD

-483 LPNGFDTYVG
+483 LPNGFGTYVG

-512 LFRNPRLLILD
+512 LFRNPSLLILD
-523 EATSSLDSQSEKEI
+523 EATSSLDSQSEKQI
-537 QRSIDSLQGKITII
+537 QKSIDSLKGKITII

-558 TIKNVDKIFIVGNGS
+558 TIKNVDKIFTVGNGA

-579 FYELINRDSYFRR
+579 YFDLINKDSYFRR

>member
-7 DLISYLILFQNFLGK
+7 DLFKYLILFQNFLGK
-22 SIYLIFT
+22 SIYLIFI
-29 FSLIAS
+29 FSLVAS

-49 ESIDQSQNQESTNDF
+49 ESIDQSQNQESASQF

-73 FVGMSPS
+73 FVGMSAS
-80 VNSVIIFIV
+80 VTSVIIFIV
-89 LVFLLKGIVNFFAL
+89 LVFILKGIVNFFSL
-103 GMIARLM
+103 GMIARFM
-110 GKLLLKLKANLYENY
+110 GKLLLKLKANIYENY

-136 DTGQLINLINEQP
+136 DTGQFINLINEQP
-149 NKAINAFQQITI
+149 NRAINAFQQITI

-168 VIILMFLAFSTA
+168 FIILMFLAFSSA
-180 PDFALMALIFGLIV
+180 WDFALMALIFGLIIV
-194 VVLFVKLNSYV
+194 ILFVKLNSYV
-205 RSLSRITAS
+205 RSLSRITAA

-227 QSFKYLNATNQMILL
+227 QSFKYLNATNQMNLL

-254 DNQIKSGVASAFTQ
+254 DNQIKTGVASAFTQ

-288 IFDQEFEPIIVSIIL
+288 ILNQEFEPIIVSIIL

-328 ELISTEFNDQIKNK
+328 ELISSEFNDQIKNK
-342 NNDGNTELG
+342 NNDGNIELG
-351 KLNNSI
+351 KLHNSI
-357 ELNKINFR
+357 ELNKINFS
-365 YNESESVFKDLS
+365 YNESDLVFKDLS
-377 IKIDANSSIAIVGD
+377 IKFNANSSIAIVGD

-415 IDGIDSKNIIHSSW
+415 IDGIDSKSIIHSSW

-453 WNSSNLDDKKLKR
+453 WNSTNLDDKQLQK
-466 KIKTSARD
+466 KIKSTAKD

-512 LFRNPRLLILD
+512 LFRNPSLLILD
-523 EATSSLDSQSEKEI
+523 EATSSLDSVSEKEI
-537 QRSIDSLQGKITII
+537 QRSIDSLKGKITII

-558 TIKNVDKIFIVGNGS
+558 TIKNVDKIFTVGNGS

-579 FYELINRDSYFRR
+579 YLELINSDSYFRR
-592 ITELQ
+592 ITDLQ

>member
-7 DLISYLILFQNFLGK
+7 DLFKYLILFQNFLGK
-22 SIYLIFT
+22 SIYLIFI
-29 FSLIAS
+29 FSLVAS

-49 ESIDQSQNQESTNDF
+49 ESIDQSQNQESASQF

-73 FVGMSPS
+73 FVGMSAS
-80 VNSVIIFIV
+80 VTSVIIFIV
-89 LVFLLKGIVNFFAL
+89 LVFILKGIVNFFAL
-103 GMIARLM
+103 GMIARFM

-136 DTGQLINLINEQP
+136 DTGQFINLINEQP
-149 NKAINAFQQITI
+149 NRAINAFQQITI
-161 MFGHLIS
+161 MFGNLIS
-168 VIILMFLAFSTA
+168 FIILMFLAFSSA
-180 PDFALMALIFGLIV
+180 WDFALMALIFGLIIV
-194 VVLFVKLNSYV
+194 ILFVKLNSYV
-205 RSLSRITAS
+205 RSLSRITAT

-227 QSFKYLNATNQMILL
+227 QSFKYLNATNQMNLL

-254 DNQIKSGVASAFTQ
+254 DNQIKTGVASAFTQ

-288 IFDQEFEPIIVSIIL
+288 ILNQEFEPIIVSIIL

-328 ELISTEFNDQIKNK
+328 ELISSEFNDQIKNK
-342 NNDGNTELG
+342 NNDGNIELG
-351 KLNNSI
+351 KLHNSI
-357 ELNKINFR
+357 ELNKINFS
-365 YNESESVFKDLS
+365 YNESEFVFKDLS
-377 IKIDANSSIAIVGD
+377 IKFNANSSIAIVGD

-415 IDGIDSKNIIHSSW
+415 IDGIDSKSIIHSSW

-453 WNSSNLDDKKLKR
+453 WNSSNLDDKQLQK
-466 KIKTSARD
+466 KIKSTAKD

-512 LFRNPRLLILD
+512 LFRNPSLLILD
-523 EATSSLDSQSEKEI
+523 EATSSLDSVSEKEI
-537 QRSIDSLQGKITII
+537 QRSIDSLKGKITII

-558 TIKNVDKIFIVGNGS
+558 TIKNVDKIFTVGNGS

-579 FYELINRDSYFRR
+579 YLELINSDSYFRR
-592 ITELQ
+592 ITDLQ

>member
-7 DLISYLILFQNFLGK
+7 DLFKYLILFQNFLGK
-22 SIYLIFT
+22 SIYLIFI
-29 FSLIAS
+29 FSLVAS

-49 ESIDQSQNQESTNDF
+49 ESIDQSQNQESASQF

-73 FVGMSPS
+73 FVGMSAS
-80 VNSVIIFIV
+80 VTSVIIFIV
-89 LVFLLKGIVNFFAL
+89 LVFILKGIVNFFAL
-103 GMIARLM
+103 GMIARFM
-110 GKLLLKLKANLYENY
+110 GKLLLKLKANIYENY

-136 DTGQLINLINEQP
+136 DTGQFINLINEQP
-149 NKAINAFQQITI
+149 NRAINAFQQITI

-168 VIILMFLAFSTA
+168 FIILMFLAFSSA
-180 PDFALMALIFGLIV
+180 WDFALMALIFGLIIV
-194 VVLFVKLNSYV
+194 ILFVKLNSYV
-205 RSLSRITAS
+205 RSLSRITAA

-227 QSFKYLNATNQMILL
+227 QSFKYLNATNQMNLL

-254 DNQIKSGVASAFTQ
+254 DNQIKTGVASAFTQ

-288 IFDQEFEPIIVSIIL
+288 ILNQEFEPIIVSIIL

-328 ELISTEFNDQIKNK
+328 ELISSEFNDQIKNK
-342 NNDGNTELG
+342 NNDGNIELG
-351 KLNNSI
+351 KLHNSI
-357 ELNKINFR
+357 ELNKINFS
-365 YNESESVFKDLS
+365 YNESDLVFKDLS
-377 IKIDANSSIAIVGD
+377 IKFNANSSIAIVGD

-415 IDGIDSKNIIHSSW
+415 IDGIDSKSIIHSSW

-453 WNSSNLDDKKLKR
+453 WNSTNLDDKQLQK
-466 KIKTSARD
+466 KIK
-474 ANILDFIES
+474 
-483 LPNGFDTYVG
+483 
-493 DRGVQLSGG
+493 
-502 QRQRI
+502 
-507 FIARE
+507 
-512 LFRNPRLLILD
+512 
-523 EATSSLDSQSEKEI
+523 
-537 QRSIDSLQGKITII
+537 
-551 IIAHRLS
+551 S
-558 TIKNVDKIFIVGNGS
+558 T
-573 LIEEGT
+573 
-579 FYELINRDSYFRR
+579 
-592 ITELQ
+592 
-597 KL
+597 

>member
-7 DLISYLILFQNFLGK
+7 DLFKYLILFQNFLGK
-22 SIYLIFT
+22 SIYLIFI
-29 FSLIAS
+29 FSLVAS

-49 ESIDQSQNQESTNDF
+49 ESIDQSQNQESASQF

-73 FVGMSPS
+73 FVGMSAS
-80 VNSVIIFIV
+80 VTSVIIFIV
-89 LVFLLKGIVNFFAL
+89 LVFILKGIVNFFAL
-103 GMIARLM
+103 GMIARFM

-136 DTGQLINLINEQP
+136 DTGQFINLINEQP
-149 NKAINAFQQITI
+149 NRAINAFQQITI
-161 MFGHLIS
+161 MFGNLIS
-168 VIILMFLAFSTA
+168 FIILMFLAFSSA
-180 PDFALMALIFGLIV
+180 WDFALMALIFGLIV
-194 VVLFVKLNSYV
+194 VILFVKLNSYV
-205 RSLSRITAS
+205 RSLSRITAA

-227 QSFKYLNATNQMILL
+227 QSFKYLNATNQMNLL

-254 DNQIKSGVASAFTQ
+254 DNQIKTGVASAFTQ

-288 IFDQEFEPIIVSIIL
+288 ILNQEFEPIIVSIIL

-328 ELISTEFNDQIKNK
+328 ELISSEFNDQIKNK
-342 NNDGNTELG
+342 NNDGNIELG
-351 KLNNSI
+351 KLHNSI
-357 ELNKINFR
+357 ELNKINFS
-365 YNESESVFKDLS
+365 YNESEFVFKDLS
-377 IKIDANSSIAIVGD
+377 IKFNANSSIAIVGD

-415 IDGIDSKNIIHSSW
+415 IDGIDSKSIIHSSW

-453 WNSSNLDDKKLKR
+453 WNSSNLDDKQLQK
-466 KIKTSARD
+466 KIKSTAKD

-512 LFRNPRLLILD
+512 LFRNPSLLILD
-523 EATSSLDSQSEKEI
+523 EATSSLDSVSEKEI
-537 QRSIDSLQGKITII
+537 QRSIDSLKGKITII

-558 TIKNVDKIFIVGNGS
+558 TIKNVDKIFTVGNGS

-579 FYELINRDSYFRR
+579 YLELINSDSYFRR
-592 ITELQ
+592 ITDLQ